1 LPSLLLPQELLRSD
15 LRLRR
20 PELRCCPELRC
31 SGCSDLRCCRADLL
45 RCPGLWLLELRLRL
59 LPPPPLLPSPLL
71 PRALPPLLLPQELLL
86 RIVVLLPSLLPRLAA
101 CLLHQD
107 LLLRNEQLR
116 LRLR

>member
-20 PELRCCPELRC
+20 GPE
-31 SGCSDLRCCRADLL
+31 
-45 RCPGLWLLELRLRL
+45 
-59 LPPPPLLPSPLL
+59 
-71 PRALPPLLLPQELLL
+71 PRTLLLPQELLL
-86 RIVVLLPSLLPRLAA
+86 RIVVLPPLLPRLAA

-107 LLLRNEQLR
+107 LLLRHEQLR